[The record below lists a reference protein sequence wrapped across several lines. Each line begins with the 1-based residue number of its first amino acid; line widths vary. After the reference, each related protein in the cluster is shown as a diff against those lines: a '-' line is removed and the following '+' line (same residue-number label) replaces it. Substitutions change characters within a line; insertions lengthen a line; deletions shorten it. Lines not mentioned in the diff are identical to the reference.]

1 MPECGQKE
9 GYFILHQ
16 AFEMDGEIFPI
27 KIQMNSPLLPDV
39 FTKLLFETLTALDD
53 NALKRLSHHQPP
65 QQQQRQ
71 KPKSLDQDADERRQ
85 SCQAAA
91 IDSIG
96 HVLHGTEWEQR
107 KNDLQFFRE
116 KGQGNNGSGK
126 EIDNSNGNQT
136 DAHWR
141 NGKKG
146 GDINQHAKGP
156 NNKRAQ

>member
-1 MPECGQKE
+1 
-9 GYFILHQ
+9 
-16 AFEMDGEIFPI
+16 
-27 KIQMNSPLLPDV
+27 MNSPLLPDV

-85 SCQAAA
+85 SCQVAA

-107 KNDLQFFRE
+107 KNDLQFRE

-126 EIDNSNGNQT
+126 EIDNSNGNHT
-136 DAHWR
+136 DAI
-141 NGKKG
+141 GEMVKKAE
-146 GDINQHAKGP
+146 I
-156 NNKRAQ
+156 